1 MARKQL
7 ENSAIKAALKWFQL
21 QYPKAFDCVVKIDN
35 EGTTNRAQAVAC
47 GLHVGASDM
56 LIALPLH
63 GYGGLWLEAKR
74 DGWKLTKSQIPHIE
88 RQFNFI
94 DKMRAVGYCAE
105 FCIGTDEII
114 IALREYMN
122 NCRVNVVQRGDILP

>member
-21 QYPKAFDCVVKIDN
+21 QYPRAFDLVVKIDN
-35 EGTTNRAQAVAC
+35 EGTSNRAQAVAC
-47 GLHVGASDM
+47 GLHVGASDL

-74 DGWKLTKSQIPHIE
+74 DHWKLTKSQIPHVT
-88 RQFNFI
+88 RQWDFI
-94 DKMRAVGYCAE
+94 DKMRSVGYAGE
-105 FCIGTDEII
+105 FCIGVDELI
-114 IALREYMN
+114 IALREYMKN
-122 NCRVNVVQRGDILP
+122 GRINVSRREDIL